1 MPTGFLSDE
10 GFIMKTLLAILVT
23 GLLSFSVHANSGTG
37 NMGDRVD
44 CTLPQGD
51 MDYIPVEMCRMKG
64 GSW

>member
-1 MPTGFLSDE
+1 
-10 GFIMKTLLAILVT
+10 MKTLLAILVT